1 MTTYFYYSIEQPPC
15 RDDGCARGC
24 VFNARLVACHQHMS
38 APAAEPPHTI
48 GSFDVRR
55 YMGPWFGIA
64 HFPTWFER
72 GGHDVRAMYTLLPD
86 GKTVQ
91 VHNSCLL
98 WRVRVQ
104 IKGTAVVVGPGKLHV
119 SFPHLPQEVWSK
131 GRGNYWILAT
141 DYDGYALVGDPAREH
156 LWILS
161 RTPRAGMPRETYDA
175 LVRLAADEGFDVSR
189 LQLIPP

>member
-1 MTTYFYYSIEQPPC
+1 M
-15 RDDGCARGC
+15 
-24 VFNARLVACHQHMS
+24 
-38 APAAEPPHTI
+38 
-48 GSFDVRR
+48 
-55 YMGPWFGIA
+55 
-64 HFPTWFER
+64 
-72 GGHDVRAMYTLLPD
+72 RAMYTLLPD